1 MSHPLSKKQLEV
13 LKALESFAKA
23 RGHIPSVRELAS
35 RLRKSPTTV
44 FQHLKALERR
54 GYLKGDGSAHGWR
67 LLQASGATASGGGES
82 RQLTAM
88 VGGLAAEMT
97 REPEFVRQE
106 CDVDANDGA
115 ADGGDGEERIFD
127 RSPTPRSPVPAH
139 ADDAVPAGWVRVAI
153 AGSIAAGAPIEAIE
167 DTQESRIF
175 PAEMVPPD
183 AFALKVRGHS
193 MIDDHICDGDLVIV
207 EPQDEVRDGEIAVA
221 LLDDGSA
228 TLKRVFRESGRVRLQ
243 PANATMAPIYA
254 ADVTIQGR
262 VVGVWRRC
270 D

>member
-67 LLQASGATASGGGES
+67 LLQGSGSASAVGAGES

-88 VGGLAAEMT
+88 AGGLAAEMAP
-97 REPEFVRQE
+97 EPEFVANDCDTGD
-106 CDVDANDGA
+106 CDVAEGEAGA
-115 ADGGDGEERIFD
+115 EERVID
-127 RSPTPRSPVPAH
+127 RSPTTTH
-139 ADDAVPAGWVRVAI
+139 NDAVPAGWVRVPI
-153 AGSIAAGAPIEAIE
+153 AGSIAAGAPIEAVE

-228 TLKRVFRESGRVRLQ
+228 TLKRVFREPGRVRLQ

-254 ADVTIQGR
+254 DAVTIQGR

>member
-13 LKALESFAKA
+13 LRALEQFSRA

-67 LLQASGATASGGGES
+67 QLATSES
-82 RQLTAM
+82 
-88 VGGLAAEMT
+88 AAEAAGAGGARIVPLAGGQAAVLA
-97 REPEFVRQE
+97 REPQLVE
-106 CDVDANDGA
+106 D
-115 ADGGDGEERIFD
+115 ADGEVGYE
-127 RSPTPRSPVPAH
+127 SPRVAAGVAAQELPE
-139 ADDAVPAGWVRVAI
+139 GWVRVPV
-153 AGSIAAGAPIEAIE
+153 AGTIAAGAPIEAVA
-167 DTQESRIF
+167 DSSESRVF
-175 PAEMVPPD
+175 PADMVPAE
-183 AFALKVRGHS
+183 AFALRVRGSS

-207 EPQDEVRDGEIAVA
+207 RPQPEVHDGEIAVA
-221 LLDDGSA
+221 LLEDGTA
-228 TLKRVFRESGRVRLQ
+228 TLKRVFREQGRVRLQ
-243 PANATMAPIYA
+243 PANATMEPIYA